1 MQKKKTHFEQV
12 PIEVAEDALRQ
23 QTSRPKPITNAN
35 LVLLNRVPQRVGT
48 RRFVRRRLY
57 R

>member
-12 PIEVAEDALRQ
+12 PIEVAEEALRQ
-23 QTSRPKPITNAN
+23 QTSRPKPITNGS
-35 LVLLNRVPQRVGT
+35 LVLLNPVPQRVGT

>member
-23 QTSRPKPITNAN
+23 QTSRPKPITNGS
-35 LVLLNRVPQRVGT
+35 LVLLNPVPQRVGT